1 MALDTLLGDLA
12 GEKVIVVGGGQGVDS
27 EVGTQAGASSNAA
40 APTVDISKIPA
51 ARVQKLIDT
60 CKHDPSYAEKFDGK
74 YGPGTAAAIFA
85 TVIGLGVLFALDEG
99 SNMAEKKPESLGQTD
114 EETSPEPLGQG
125 QNTLAG
131 SGLLLNKSG
140 AQPPRILMNPGTGL
154 APLPAKIDSSF
165 YQNKSTSNTVHT
177 PK

>member
-1 MALDTLLGDLA
+1 MMEPEPKEFDKL
-12 GEKVIVVGGGQGVDS
+12 
-27 EVGTQAGASSNAA
+27 
-40 APTVDISKIPA
+40 
-51 ARVQKLIDT
+51 QKLLASKEKEKPEEGFFDRFSDQVLT
-60 CKHDPSYAEKFDGK
+60 RLEEPEPKPTLWERLNDQVDPLR
-74 YGPGTAAAIFA
+74 TAAAIFA

-99 SNMAEKKPESLGQTD
+99 SNMTKKKPESLGQTD

-154 APLPAKIDSSF
+154 APLPSKIDSSF
-165 YQNKSTSNTVHT
+165 YQYKSTSNTVHT

>member
-1 MALDTLLGDLA
+1 MMEPDPKEFDKL
-12 GEKVIVVGGGQGVDS
+12 
-27 EVGTQAGASSNAA
+27 
-40 APTVDISKIPA
+40 
-51 ARVQKLIDT
+51 QKLLASKEKEKPEDGFFDRFSDQVLT
-60 CKHDPSYAEKFDGK
+60 RLEEPEPKPTLWERRNDQVDPLR
-74 YGPGTAAAIFA
+74 TAAAICA
-85 TVIGLGVLFALDEG
+85 AVIGLGVLFALDEG

-165 YQNKSTSNTVHT
+165 YQDKSTSNTVHT

>member
-1 MALDTLLGDLA
+1 MMEPDPKEFDKL
-12 GEKVIVVGGGQGVDS
+12 
-27 EVGTQAGASSNAA
+27 
-40 APTVDISKIPA
+40 
-51 ARVQKLIDT
+51 QKLLASKEKEKPEEGFFDRFSDKVLT
-60 CKHDPSYAEKFDGK
+60 RLEEPEPKPTLWERLNDQVDPLR
-74 YGPGTAAAIFA
+74 TAAAIFA
-85 TVIGLGVLFALDEG
+85 AVIGLGVLFALDEG
-99 SNMAEKKPESLGQTD
+99 SNMAENKPESLGQTD

-165 YQNKSTSNTVHT
+165 YQDKSASNTVHT

>member
-1 MALDTLLGDLA
+1 MEPDPKEFDKL
-12 GEKVIVVGGGQGVDS
+12 
-27 EVGTQAGASSNAA
+27 
-40 APTVDISKIPA
+40 
-51 ARVQKLIDT
+51 QKLLASKEKEKPEEGFFDRFSDKVLT
-60 CKHDPSYAEKFDGK
+60 RLEEPEPKPTLWERLNDQVDPLR
-74 YGPGTAAAIFA
+74 TAAAIFA
-85 TVIGLGVLFALDEG
+85 AVIGLGVLFALDEG

-131 SGLLLNKSG
+131 SGLILNKSG
-140 AQPPRILMNPGTGL
+140 AQLPRILMNPGTGL

-165 YQNKSTSNTVHT
+165 YQDKSTSNTVHT

>member
-1 MALDTLLGDLA
+1 MMEPDPKEFDKL
-12 GEKVIVVGGGQGVDS
+12 
-27 EVGTQAGASSNAA
+27 
-40 APTVDISKIPA
+40 
-51 ARVQKLIDT
+51 QKLLASKEKEKPEEGFFDRFSDKVLT
-60 CKHDPSYAEKFDGK
+60 RLEEPEPKPTLWERLNDQVDPLR
-74 YGPGTAAAIFA
+74 TAAAIFA
-85 TVIGLGVLFALDEG
+85 AVIGLGVLFALDEG

-131 SGLLLNKSG
+131 SGLMLNKSG
-140 AQPPRILMNPGTGL
+140 AQLPRILMNPGTGL

-165 YQNKSTSNTVHT
+165 YQDKSTSNTVHT

>member
-1 MALDTLLGDLA
+1 MMEPDPKEFDKL
-12 GEKVIVVGGGQGVDS
+12 
-27 EVGTQAGASSNAA
+27 
-40 APTVDISKIPA
+40 
-51 ARVQKLIDT
+51 QKLLASKEKEKPEEGFFDRFSDKVLT
-60 CKHDPSYAEKFDGK
+60 RLEEPEPKPTLWERLNDQVDPLR
-74 YGPGTAAAIFA
+74 TAAAIFA
-85 TVIGLGVLFALDEG
+85 AVIGLGVLFALDEG

-131 SGLLLNKSG
+131 SGLILNKSG
-140 AQPPRILMNPGTGL
+140 AQLPRILMNPGTGL

-165 YQNKSTSNTVHT
+165 YQDKSTSNTVHT

>member
-1 MALDTLLGDLA
+1 MMEPDPKEFDKL
-12 GEKVIVVGGGQGVDS
+12 
-27 EVGTQAGASSNAA
+27 
-40 APTVDISKIPA
+40 
-51 ARVQKLIDT
+51 QKLLASKEKEKPEEGFFDRFSDKVLT
-60 CKHDPSYAEKFDGK
+60 RLEEPEPKPTLWERLNDQVDPLR
-74 YGPGTAAAIFA
+74 TAAAIFA
-85 TVIGLGVLFALDEG
+85 AVIGLGVLFALDEG

-140 AQPPRILMNPGTGL
+140 AQLPRILMNPGTGL

-165 YQNKSTSNTVHT
+165 YQDKSTSNTVHT

>member
-1 MALDTLLGDLA
+1 MMEPDPKEFDKL
-12 GEKVIVVGGGQGVDS
+12 
-27 EVGTQAGASSNAA
+27 
-40 APTVDISKIPA
+40 
-51 ARVQKLIDT
+51 QKLLASKEKEKPEEGFFDRFSDQVLT
-60 CKHDPSYAEKFDGK
+60 RLEEPEPKPTLWERLNDQVDPLR
-74 YGPGTAAAIFA
+74 TAAAIFS

-131 SGLLLNKSG
+131 SGLLLNKSE

-165 YQNKSTSNTVHT
+165 YQDKSTSNTVHT

>member
-1 MALDTLLGDLA
+1 MMEPDPKEFDKL
-12 GEKVIVVGGGQGVDS
+12 
-27 EVGTQAGASSNAA
+27 
-40 APTVDISKIPA
+40 
-51 ARVQKLIDT
+51 QKLLASKEKEKPEEGFFDRFSDKVLT
-60 CKHDPSYAEKFDGK
+60 RLEEPEPKPTLWERLNDQVDPLR
-74 YGPGTAAAIFA
+74 TAAAIFA

-131 SGLLLNKSG
+131 SGLMLNKSG
-140 AQPPRILMNPGTGL
+140 AQLPRILMNPGTGL

-165 YQNKSTSNTVHT
+165 YQDKSTSNTVHK

>member
-1 MALDTLLGDLA
+1 MMEPDPKEFDKL
-12 GEKVIVVGGGQGVDS
+12 
-27 EVGTQAGASSNAA
+27 
-40 APTVDISKIPA
+40 
-51 ARVQKLIDT
+51 QKLLASKEKEKPEEGFFDRFSDKVLT
-60 CKHDPSYAEKFDGK
+60 RLEEPEPKPTLWERLNDQVDPLR
-74 YGPGTAAAIFA
+74 TAAAIFA
-85 TVIGLGVLFALDEG
+85 AVIGLGVLFALDEG

-131 SGLLLNKSG
+131 SGLLLNKSE

-154 APLPAKIDSSF
+154 TPLPAKIDSSF
-165 YQNKSTSNTVHT
+165 YQDKSASNTVHT

>member
-1 MALDTLLGDLA
+1 MMEPDPKEFDKL
-12 GEKVIVVGGGQGVDS
+12 
-27 EVGTQAGASSNAA
+27 
-40 APTVDISKIPA
+40 
-51 ARVQKLIDT
+51 QKLLASKEKEKPEEGFFDRFSDQVLT
-60 CKHDPSYAEKFDGK
+60 RLEEPEPKPTLWERLNDQVDPLR
-74 YGPGTAAAIFA
+74 TAAAIFA

-114 EETSPEPLGQG
+114 EKTSPEPLGQG

-165 YQNKSTSNTVHT
+165 YQDKSTSNTVHT